1 MEKKVTTIL
10 VTGANRGI
18 GLEFVRQY
26 ASDGADI
33 IACCRKPAEA
43 KELNALAKSGKV
55 RVVALDVGDPAS
67 AAGLAQALRGEAV
80 DILINNAGVFGPER
94 QSATESDYDG
104 FAHTFR
110 INSIGPLIVSQALH
124 DNLVRGHDKKLV
136 VLTSKVGSV
145 SDSSGGALAY
155 RASKAAVNMIM
166 HVLARDWAAGG
177 ILVAILHPGWVKTD
191 MGGPSALIT
200 PQESVRGLRAR
211 IVELSPQT
219 SGHYLDYL
227 GKEIAW

>member
-1 MEKKVTTIL
+1 MTTIL

-26 ASDGADI
+26 AAEGADI
-33 IACCRKPAEA
+33 IACCRKPAAA
-43 KELNALAKSGKV
+43 KELHALAKSGKV
-55 RVVALDVGDPAS
+55 RVMALDVGEASS
-67 AAGLAQALRGEAV
+67 AAALAQALRGEAI
-80 DILINNAGVFGPER
+80 DILINNAGVFGPEK
-94 QSATESDYDG
+94 QSASQSDYDG
-104 FAHTFR
+104 LAHTFR
-110 INSIGPLIVSQALH
+110 VNSIGPLIVSQALR

-136 VLTSKVGSV
+136 VLTSKMGSI
-145 SDSSGGALAY
+145 SDSGTGALAY

-166 HVLARDWAAGG
+166 HVLARDWAADR

-191 MGGPSALIT
+191 MGGASALIT

-211 IVELSPQT
+211 VAELSPQT
-219 SGHYLDYL
+219 SGHYLDYQ